1 MNLRRLHLNF
11 WHMWV
16 AASFA
21 LKVWLNISAICV
33 IVLPSDVL
41 LHSPSL
47 TISHRA
53 HGQYQ
58 WGSLKAWLGWD
69 YLNYLAKLLCSC
81 HHKLEKQFQKTEAI
95 LVLKKN
101 KLVWLFLL
109 FTQYVPLLFV
119 LKLIE
124 SNNFAY
130 AGLYYCS
137 STLAPEVDLFQTY
150 SPYISTHSSQIDP
163 AGYWAACYIMWILH
177 LLTVL
182 L

>member
-21 LKVWLNISAICV
+21 LKVWLNISIICV

-41 LHSPSL
+41 LHSPAL

-58 WGSLKAWLGWD
+58 WGSLKVWLGWY

-81 HHKLEKQFQKTEAI
+81 HHKLEKQFQKREAI
-95 LVLKKN
+95 LVLKKQTGVIIFVVYTICVNN
-101 KLVWLFLL
+101 KKKCMCTFCVK
-109 FTQYVPLLFV
+109 TDRIQ
-119 LKLIE
+119 
-124 SNNFAY
+124 
-130 AGLYYCS
+130 
-137 STLAPEVDLFQTY
+137 
-150 SPYISTHSSQIDP
+150 
-163 AGYWAACYIMWILH
+163 
-177 LLTVL
+177 
-182 L
+182 

>member
-1 MNLRRLHLNF
+1 
-11 WHMWV
+11 MWV

-21 LKVWLNISAICV
+21 LKVWLNISAIC
-33 IVLPSDVL
+33 VLPSDVL

-95 LVLKKN
+95 LVLKK
-101 KLVWLFLL
+101 KKKQTGVIIFVVYTVCT
-109 FTQYVPLLFV
+109 FTFCVKTDRIQ
-119 LKLIE
+119 
-124 SNNFAY
+124 
-130 AGLYYCS
+130 
-137 STLAPEVDLFQTY
+137 
-150 SPYISTHSSQIDP
+150 
-163 AGYWAACYIMWILH
+163 
-177 LLTVL
+177 
-182 L
+182 